1 MAKQNNKA
9 GRLKPLLMVV
19 LVFGPA
25 LFLIFIS
32 LNKCEHKFQT
42 LPKYG
47 DIGEYEFT
55 NSEGDIISNHT
66 QKDKVT
72 LFTTIQTTCPEQC
85 AIDLAKFN
93 LLIYQD
99 YRKNQ
104 KNLGH
109 VKFVSIVTD
118 AEGNPVKNLDE
129 IVYTLNDIIQGFDPS
144 IWNIVT
150 GDPKQVYDIENN
162 DVNLYD
168 AKSDSAFAKK
178 PYLET
183 MLIVDKQ
190 NQLRLVRR
198 GDQEGLIRD
207 FKQHVALLQKQY
219 DKAAAKEKQD
229 ENK

>member
-1 MAKQNNKA
+1 
-9 GRLKPLLMVV
+9 MVV

-32 LNKCEHKFQT
+32 VSKCEHKFQT
-42 LPKYG
+42 LPEYG
-47 DIGEYEFT
+47 NIGEYKFT
-55 NSEGDIISNHT
+55 NSEGEIVSHET
-66 QKDKVT
+66 QKDKIT
-72 LFTTIQTTCPEQC
+72 LFTTIQTSCPEQC

-93 LLIYQD
+93 LLLYQD

-104 KNLGH
+104 KKLGH

-118 AEGNPVKNLDE
+118 SKGNPVSNLDE
-129 IVYTLNDIIQGFDPS
+129 IMFTLNDIIEGFDPAV
-144 IWNIVT
+144 WNIVT

-162 DVNLYD
+162 DVNLYN
-168 AKSDSAFAKK
+168 ATSDSAFAQK

-198 GDQEGLIRD
+198 GNQEGLIRD

-219 DKAAAKEKQD
+219 DKAAAKVE
-229 ENK
+229 ENENN

>member
-9 GRLKPLLMVV
+9 GRIKPLLMVV

-42 LPKYG
+42 LPEYG
-47 DIGEYEFT
+47 DIGKYEFT
-55 NSEGDIISNHT
+55 NSEGDIISNYT
-66 QKDKVT
+66 QKDKIT
-72 LFTTIQTTCPEQC
+72 LFTTIQTSCPEKC
-85 AIDLAKFN
+85 AMDLAKFN
-93 LLIYQD
+93 LLLYQD

-104 KNLGH
+104 KKLGH

-118 AEGNPVKNLDE
+118 PEGNPVENLDE

-150 GDPKQVYDIENN
+150 GDPKQVYDIESN
-162 DVNLYD
+162 DINLYS
-168 AKSDSAFAKK
+168 ATSDSAFAKK

-219 DKAAAKEKQD
+219 DKAAAKEEEK
-229 ENK
+229 ENE

>member
-1 MAKQNNKA
+1 
-9 GRLKPLLMVV
+9 MVV

-32 LNKCEHKFQT
+32 VSQCEHKFQT
-42 LPKYG
+42 LPEYG

-55 NSEGDIISNHT
+55 NSEGDIISDYT
-66 QKDKVT
+66 QKDKIT
-72 LFTTIQTTCPEQC
+72 LFTTIQTSCPEQC

-93 LLIYQD
+93 LLLYQD

-104 KNLGH
+104 KKLGH

-118 AEGNPVKNLDE
+118 SEGKPVKNLDE

-162 DVNLYD
+162 DVNLYN
-168 AKSDSAFAKK
+168 ATSDSAFAKK

-183 MLIVDKQ
+183 MLIVDKK

-198 GDQEGLIRD
+198 GNQEGLIRD

-219 DKAAAKEKQD
+219 DKAEKKEK
-229 ENK
+229 ENESK

>member
-1 MAKQNNKA
+1 VAKKHNKA
-9 GRLKPLLMVV
+9 GLLKPLLMVV

-25 LFLIFIS
+25 LFLILIS
-32 LNKCEHKFQT
+32 VSQCEHKFQT
-42 LPKYG
+42 LPEYG
-47 DIGEYEFT
+47 DLGKYEFT
-55 NSEGDIISNHT
+55 NSEGDVISDKT
-66 QKDKVT
+66 QKDKIT
-72 LFTTIQTTCPEQC
+72 LFTTIQTSCPEQC
-85 AIDLAKFN
+85 AIAIAKFN
-93 LLIYQD
+93 LLLYQD

-104 KNLGH
+104 KKLGH

-118 AEGNPVKNLDE
+118 SEGNPVNNLDE
-129 IVYTLNDIIQGFDPS
+129 IMFTLNDIIQGFDPS

-162 DVNLYD
+162 DVNLYN

-178 PYLET
+178 PFLET

-219 DKAAAKEKQD
+219 DKAAAKTEEN